1 MLVIKVTEDR
11 ILAQKAC
18 RDCQME
24 PPSGNQFAAWAQE
37 GGGTVG
43 CALFRLEEPLVWVD
57 RFGPSCPDDLVLDG
71 LIRTCLNYAV
81 GRSINCAQFGP
92 QVDRAVLERL
102 YGNTGERDMEN
113 LAYFFQNCKNCSKCR

>member
-24 PPSGNQFAAWAQE
+24 PTSGNQFAAWAQE
-37 GGGTVG
+37 GGRTVG

-57 RFGPSCPDDLVLDG
+57 QVRAVLPDDLVLDRG
-71 LIRTCLNYAV
+71 
-81 GRSINCAQFGP
+81 
-92 QVDRAVLERL
+92 
-102 YGNTGERDMEN
+102 
-113 LAYFFQNCKNCSKCR
+113 

>member
-24 PPSGNQFAAWAQE
+24 PTSGNQFAAWAQE
-37 GGGTVG
+37 GGRTVG

-57 RFGPSCPDDLVLDG
+57 QVRDG